1 MLSDFCAYP
10 VITKHPSILTQTG
23 TYPPHAA
30 DEGLGCVGGWGG
42 GGEERA
48 RLRESEREK
57 ERAGERRE
65 GQREDSGER

>member
-10 VITKHPSILTQTG
+10 VITKLPSILTQTG

-30 DEGLGCVGGWGG
+30 DEGLGGVGGWGG
-42 GGEERA
+42 GERER